1 MNPWGLPKLFQST
14 SRLNM
19 ESGSPWSTPTQS
31 EIGEAENQLKYLSDI
46 DLKLGVEQKL
56 MVRELGDGEPCENSM
71 LEETADRDVSPVRND
86 SVKSSKN
93 MSLVNAFSV
102 TINDPPNR

>member
-93 MSLVNAFSV
+93 MSLVNAFSCS
-102 TINDPPNR
+102 